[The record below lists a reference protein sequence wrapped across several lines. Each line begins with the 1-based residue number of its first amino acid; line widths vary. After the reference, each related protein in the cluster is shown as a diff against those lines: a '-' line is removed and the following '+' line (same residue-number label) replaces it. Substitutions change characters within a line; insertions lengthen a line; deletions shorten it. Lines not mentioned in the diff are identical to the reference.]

1 MSIPEL
7 EDLKRE
13 VREML
18 QNLELVTDAEW
29 RNYIKVR
36 DILASDSDS
45 GLGDLHAGGAF
56 KCAMMGIFETQ
67 AGPGQP
73 GEFDA
78 GTVQR
83 FADLGG

>member
-18 QNLELVTDAEW
+18 QKLELVTDPEW
-29 RNYIKVR
+29 QHYVKIR
-36 DILASDSDS
+36 DILTVGTHS
-45 GLGDLHAGGAF
+45 GISGMDAGGSVR
-56 KCAMMGIFETQ
+56 CAMMGIFETP

-73 GEFDA
+73 GELDA